1 MKMFEIYIDPAKFD
15 KSREIKTKNGVAYLI
30 TGVLRDEKN
39 EHGQDIALWLK
50 QTDEERKEKV
60 DKVYVGNGKVFWSDD
75 SDENKKEEVSQE
87 KNKPEDDSLPF

>member
-15 KSREIKTKNGVAYLI
+15 KSRAIKTKNGVAYLI

-60 DKVYVGNGKVFWSDD
+60 DKVYVGNGKVFWTNEGGESTPIV
-75 SDENKKEEVSQE
+75 SEKEKKD
-87 KNKPEDDSLPF
+87 NLPF